1 MTINVIR
8 SQHQLGDFLLGP
20 HFDKLRLDSRSPP
33 LQNKMKNNM
42 NTLRKEKLLKSFI
55 SLDISTGTS
64 TLAIKEE
71 VTNTNY
77 VKNKNSAKKEG
88 KKDQVDNENFQMK
101 NRRISR
107 SPKFK
112 TSKNPKQKGATE
124 KKQIKVIAMDLEE
137 DTDEEKKKSVDLQK
151 EIEKEQEYQ
160 NQMNMIYN
168 CPIYFEQYSNDLE
181 YQEEYHHH
189 SQFLLNPQIIH
200 QNPPM
205 YFIAAPQPCFESQ
218 LVYFQS
224 VDSSCDSSSS
234 GCSTPSRYSENSEDE
249 SPEDH
254 QTNYCNGDQDG
265 NVLELDEELNNLV
278 LSIIAD

>member
-1 MTINVIR
+1 MTINVMR
-8 SQHQLGDFLLGP
+8 SQHQLGDFLLGA
-20 HFDKLRLDSRSPP
+20 HFDKLRLGSRSSP
-33 LQNKMKNNM
+33 LQNKMRNNM
-42 NTLRKEKLLKSFI
+42 NTLRKEELLKSFI
-55 SLDISTGTS
+55 SLDNSSDTS

-71 VTNTNY
+71 VTNTNH
-77 VKNKNSAKKEG
+77 VKNKNNAKKER
-88 KKDQVDNENFQMK
+88 KKDQVDNVNFQMK

-112 TSKNPKQKGATE
+112 TSKNPKQKGTIE
-124 KKQIKVIAMDLEE
+124 KEQMKVIAMDLEE
-137 DTDEEKKKSVDLQK
+137 DTDEDKKKSVDLQK
-151 EIEKEQEYQ
+151 EIEKEYQ

-168 CPIYFEQYSNDLE
+168 SPIYFEQYSNDLE
-181 YQEEYHHH
+181 YQAEYHHH

-218 LVYFQS
+218 LVYFKS
-224 VDSSCDSSSS
+224 VNNSCDSSSS
-234 GCSTPSRYSENSEDE
+234 GCSTPSRYSEKSEDE

-254 QTNYCNGDQDG
+254 QTNNCNEDHDG
-265 NVLELDEELNNLV
+265 NLLELDEELNNLV

>member
-42 NTLRKEKLLKSFI
+42 NTLRNEKLLKSFI

-77 VKNKNSAKKEG
+77 VKNKNSAKKER

-112 TSKNPKQKGATE
+112 TSKNPKQKGTTE
-124 KKQIKVIAMDLEE
+124 KEQIKVIAMDLEE
-137 DTDEEKKKSVDLQK
+137 VTDEEKKKSVDLQK

-168 CPIYFEQYSNDLE
+168 CPIILSNTPMTL
-181 YQEEYHHH
+181 
-189 SQFLLNPQIIH
+189 SIKRNITIIR
-200 QNPPM
+200 N
-205 YFIAAPQPCFESQ
+205 
-218 LVYFQS
+218 
-224 VDSSCDSSSS
+224 SSSIHKS
-234 GCSTPSRYSENSEDE
+234 SIRTLQCISSL
-249 SPEDH
+249 H
-254 QTNYCNGDQDG
+254 
-265 NVLELDEELNNLV
+265 LNLV
-278 LSIIAD
+278 LKVNWFIFNQLIAPVIP